1 MLAAFEALLPWAGSV
16 SAPLIGRKY
25 RLVPFSP
32 SDLISSRNDFDTM
45 LAATEEKVPLTLPT
59 TDLDDSNVVDDAAAA
74 AVTEATAPASAAV
87 EFGISGGNGGAG
99 SDIFC

>member
-1 MLAAFEALLPWAGSV
+1 M

-45 LAATEEKVPLTLPT
+45 LEATEEKVPLTLPT
-59 TDLDDSNVVDDAAAA
+59 TDFDDSNVAAAA
-74 AVTEATAPASAAV
+74 DATAVAANV
-87 EFGISGGNGGAG
+87 
-99 SDIFC
+99 